1 MMKHSKQALPGLVVL
16 VSLLLFSAG
25 CGSAYD
31 YRGGL
36 LEPPAPLPDFELTS
50 MTGRPFR
57 LSDSQGDV
65 TLVAFGY
72 TFCPD
77 VCPMTL
83 AQVKQALAGLE
94 AAERERVQVIF
105 ISVDP
110 ERDTPEVLARYMAA
124 FDPAFIGLIGQV
136 AQLEAVMKPFGAFA
150 EKETVSDSAAGYLVS
165 HTARLYLID
174 SQQQLLLQY
183 GFDPAGSTVEDL
195 RSDLTYLLKQEKS

>member
-1 MMKHSKQALPGLVVL
+1 MMMNRNKHALFGMVVL
-16 VSLLLFSAG
+16 VSLLWFGAG
-25 CGSAYD
+25 CGSTYE

-36 LEPPAPLPDFELTS
+36 MNPPAPLSDFELISS
-50 MTGRPFR
+50 MTGQPVR
-57 LSDSQGDV
+57 LSDIEGDI

-110 ERDTPEVLARYMAA
+110 ERDTPEVLAHYMAA
-124 FDPAFIGLIGQV
+124 FDPAFIGLTGQV
-136 AQLEAVMKPFGAFA
+136 AQLEAVMKPFGAVA

-174 SQQQLLLQY
+174 SRQQLLLQY

-195 RSDLTYLLKQEKS
+195 RSDLTYLLK